1 VREVDTP
8 TREPV
13 SGIDSAW
20 LYMDEPVN
28 RMVVTLVLMFEH
40 RLSRHALEDLLQHRL
55 VHLPRFRQR
64 IVDGPDGAQWEEDPH
79 FHIYR
84 HINEVAL
91 EDPFD
96 ESELQRL
103 VSRLMS
109 HSLDRSRPLWYL
121 HFVPRY
127 RRGSALIA
135 RIHHS
140 IGDGLGLIYVFL
152 SLADR
157 PNGENGGRFVA
168 CRSAAGSPPERSG
181 LVDAV
186 STLSDLGR
194 AALGGTFSLARLFT
208 IGADEQ
214 TPLKGTLG
222 MEKRAAWSTP
232 VRLDDVKAASRALGV
247 TVNDVLVTAATG
259 ALRNYLL
266 SRGADVDGIEVRGVV
281 PVNLRRTEDS
291 YQLGNRF
298 GLVFLSLPVG
308 LIKPQDRLEAV
319 CRRMRALK
327 DSYEPFLTFQILQ
340 VLGMAP
346 RRILE
351 RVVDL
356 FGEKATAVITNVVG
370 PREPV
375 SFAGTPLSR
384 VMFWVP
390 CAGRLGIGISILSY
404 AGCVSIGFATD
415 AGLVPDPDCIVQ
427 GFDGELAR
435 LIKRA
440 TQAPIAVPV

>member
-1 VREVDTP
+1 MDAPKPEL
-8 TREPV
+8 V

-20 LYMDEPVN
+20 LHMDEPAN
-28 RMVVTLVLMFEH
+28 RMVVTLVLIFEH
-40 RLSRHALEDLLQHRL
+40 RLPRHALDEVLQHRL

-64 IVDGPDGAQWEEDPH
+64 IVDGPEGPQWEEDPN

-84 HINEVAL
+84 HVNEVAL

-109 HSLDRSRPLWYL
+109 RSFNRSRPLWHLYL
-121 HFVPRY
+121 VPHY

-135 RIHHS
+135 RIHHC

-152 SLADR
+152 SLADK
-157 PNGENGGRFVA
+157 PDGKDDSRFLA
-168 CRSAAGSPPERSG
+168 CVSAASPAPVTSG
-181 LVDAV
+181 LLDAATATV
-186 STLSDLGR
+186 SGLGR
-194 AALGGTFSLARLFT
+194 AALGGTFSFARLLT

-222 MEKRAAWSTP
+222 IEKRATWSTP
-232 VRLDDVKAASRALGV
+232 VPLEDVKAASRALGV

-281 PVNLRRTEDS
+281 PVNLRRAEDS
-291 YQLGNRF
+291 HELGNRF

-308 LIKPQDRLEAV
+308 LTKPQDRLQSI

-327 DSYEPFLTFQILQ
+327 DSYEPVMTFQILQ
-340 VLGMAP
+340 VLGLAP
-346 RRILE
+346 RGILE
-351 RVVDL
+351 RAIDF

-375 SFAGTPLSR
+375 TFAGVRLSR

-390 CAGRLGIGISILSY
+390 CAGRLGVGISILSY
-404 AGCVSIGFATD
+404 AGFVSIGFATD
-415 AGLVPDPDCIVQ
+415 AGLVPDPECIVQ

-440 TQAPIAVPV
+440 SQAQIGVPV